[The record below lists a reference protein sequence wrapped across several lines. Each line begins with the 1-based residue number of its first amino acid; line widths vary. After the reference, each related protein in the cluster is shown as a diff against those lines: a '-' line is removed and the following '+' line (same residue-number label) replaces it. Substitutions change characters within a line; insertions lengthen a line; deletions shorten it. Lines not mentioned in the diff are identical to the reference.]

1 MNHNNCTGR
10 SSENLCSSS
19 HRGAQEERR
28 TGWNSENHQFK
39 IDGFLSFIPALN
51 SNVLFCRF
59 LKISPCVWP
68 NSGYWCCLFLTLP
81 ISLLAS
87 LFCIVSNCKI
97 LLFLLTKV
105 NDKIKIIIRHLSPK
119 PAQVLWYSNK
129 IYYLGCLENQN
140 LCKKKTT
147 TKFNS
152 SYIPAGGWTCGPY
165 KAPELNWEL
174 D

>member
-1 MNHNNCTGR
+1 MNYNSCRGR
-10 SSENLCSSS
+10 SNENLCIS
-19 HRGAQEERR
+19 HAIE
-28 TGWNSENHQFK
+28 
-39 IDGFLSFIPALN
+39 ALWKKEGQGEKTIWVFWV
-51 SNVLFCRF
+51 SPPPSILMYLFCRF
-59 LKISPCVWP
+59 KKISPCVWP
-68 NSGYWCCLFLTLP
+68 NSGYWCCLFLTLR

-87 LFCIVSNCKI
+87 LFSVVCNCKI

-119 PAQVLWYSNK
+119 PAQILWYSNK

-152 SYIPAGGWTCGPY
+152 SYIPAGGCTCGPY
-165 KAPELNWEL
+165 QAPELDWEP